1 LSPLLNLRKNL
12 VILKWPD
19 KIFTHHRAKFDMVK
33 KTFNRIRG
41 SSPDIEQA
49 AKDFRKQSTPAEAC
63 LWEALRRKKLYGF
76 YFRRQHPVG
85 RFIADFY
92 CSDCK
97 LVIEIDGEIHNE
109 QSGYDAARTEEIETY
124 GYQVIRF
131 QNQQILNDLDSVLK
145 TIHQVLLNRSP
156 P

>member
-1 LSPLLNLRKNL
+1 
-12 VILKWPD
+12 
-19 KIFTHHRAKFDMVK
+19 MVK

-49 AKDFRKQSTPAEAC
+49 AKDLRRESTPAEIR
-63 LWEALRRKKLYGF
+63 LWEALRRKKLHGF
-76 YFRRQHPVG
+76 HFRRQHPVG

-92 CSDCK
+92 CSACK

-109 QSGYDAARTEEIETY
+109 QSEYDAARTEEMESY

-131 QNQQILNDLDSVLK
+131 QNQQVFDDLDSVLEA
-145 TIHQVLLNRSP
+145 IYQYSGQF
-156 P
+156 

>member
-1 LSPLLNLRKNL
+1 
-12 VILKWPD
+12 
-19 KIFTHHRAKFDMVK
+19 MVK

-49 AKDFRKQSTPAEAC
+49 AKDLRRESTPAEIR
-63 LWEALRRKKLYGF
+63 LWEALRRKKLHGF
-76 YFRRQHPVG
+76 HFRRQHPVG

-92 CSDCK
+92 CSACK

-109 QSGYDAARTEEIETY
+109 QSEYDAARTEEMESY

-131 QNQQILNDLDSVLK
+131 QNQQVFDDLDSVLEAIYK
-145 TIHQVLLNRSP
+145 VLLNRSP